1 MSDDL
6 YDVEAEDD
14 FEPVPPDRTE
24 SGDQAGRSGR
34 GRAENFQTEKLLL
47 RVLDLI
53 EAARPLPLSAS
64 AKINNKEE
72 VVDLL
77 QKALDGL
84 PEELRN
90 ARWLIKQRD
99 DYLAKVHVDAERVI
113 ETARARA
120 EQMVQRTEVVKAAE
134 QRARRI
140 LEGADNE
147 ARRMRLE
154 CEDYCDQRL
163 AQFEIVL
170 EKTLDDVSKGRKRL
184 QAGLDAVPG
193 LDGLADHAFFADDGE

>member
-1 MSDDL
+1 MNDDL
-6 YDVEAEDD
+6 YDVEAEGD
-14 FEPVPPDRTE
+14 FETVAPDTE
-24 SGDQAGRSGR
+24 DASVQAGRSGR
-34 GRAENFQTEKLLL
+34 GRTEKFQTEQLLL

-84 PEELRN
+84 PEELRD
-90 ARWLIKQRD
+90 ARWLLKQRE

-154 CEDYCDQRL
+154 CEDYCDHRL

-170 EKTLDDVSKGRKRL
+170 ERTLDNVSRGRKRL

-193 LDGLADHAFFADDGE
+193 LEGLADHAFFADDGE